1 MYPLS
6 SEGIPSVDG
15 EAWPSAIQTPPHVP
29 APFPRR
35 LERRHASKILR
46 LEVDTYLSKAR
57 SWLADGREGSPPRL
71 CIAGETG
78 LGKTD
83 IVLRALASPEWTSE
97 TKLILVPTI
106 DLAEELAVRARAYG
120 HDPLVVRGRS
130 QPRPEADGRMCAKHE
145 VAEAVAA
152 LGENVSDNL
161 CRTRTKG
168 EEKLCPFYE
177 ECAYVRQL
185 REIKSGRGRLLIGT
199 HSYLDRRPD
208 VLQESKIGL
217 LVVDESHWQGLVSSS
232 TVDLARFAQGRAI
245 GTRGFQRRD
254 DEGALEHQARKSEAD
269 TRFFDAILDVRDLAQ
284 RAMDE
289 SRQPTIAEFR
299 ALGFDRERLG
309 FLQRAEWS
317 RHEEIDLTPDMPV
330 EVQRERLAAAVQ
342 REIPGFARVWKTLSA
357 EIESGR
363 DGELHGLRIDPDAV
377 RRDGSAF
384 VAIRLDVSRDP
395 RFLAVPA
402 LLIDGSA
409 DEAITE
415 RFWPGTRFV
424 AIAAEWSGNVRIV
437 QAIDK
442 TGSMHSLRGE
452 RRIEDIRWLC
462 RKAVDETATAWRNDE
477 AARPVLIT
485 VKALADTLRQEGGRS
500 CYGLDIEHYGAIRGI
515 DRYKN
520 SAAVVLGGRI
530 EPSPAEIERLT
541 RAIWHASPD
550 PIRTL
555 TAEESVRGLPKGVGE
570 IRQRDGTSVTVATN
584 YHPDPRCMRILRAVR
599 DGELVQAMARIRPV
613 HRSTPCTVVVLTN
626 VPLPVPVDATLTW
639 DEIVPCPFERARLT
653 GFLPD
658 SLADLAAAHPSLFP
672 SHAAAR
678 KAASRRGWT
687 PCDAAGS
694 ADERELNSD
703 KSHLWLSNGERHTFE
718 RMVRVEYRLPGPTGE
733 RRVGRGGW
741 VAWNGPGTTE
751 EAYRRVLE
759 ALPAAEDLQLIEPL
773 VDDPSDR
780 VDLVESV
787 VVWAGERR
795 LADPTWIV
803 VPRLRLAVVSDE
815 RIEVPPPDRGRVTE
829 RYRCS
834 A

>member
-1 MYPLS
+1 MYPQSAGGGPL
-6 SEGIPSVDG
+6 VDG
-15 EAWPSAIQTPPHVP
+15 EAWPSEIQTPPHVP
-29 APFPRR
+29 VPFPKRH
-35 LERRHASKILR
+35 ERRHASKILR

-57 SWLADGREGSPPRL
+57 SWLAAGREGTPPRL

-83 IVLRALASPEWTSE
+83 IILRALAAWEWAGE

-106 DLAEELAVRARAYG
+106 DLAEELAARARAYG

-130 QPRPEADGRMCAKHE
+130 QPRPEADGRMCTKHE
-145 VAEAVAA
+145 VAEAVAS
-152 LGENVSDNL
+152 LGENVSDSL

-168 EEKLCPFYE
+168 EERVCPFYA

-185 REIKSGRGRLLIGT
+185 REIKGGRGRLLIGT

-208 VLQESKIGL
+208 VLQESKIGI

-254 DEGALEHQARKSEAD
+254 DEGAIEHQARKAEAD
-269 TRFFDAILDVRDLAQ
+269 TKFFDAILDVRDLTQ
-284 RAMDE
+284 RAIDE
-289 SRQPTIAEFR
+289 RRQPTIAEFK

-309 FLQRAEWS
+309 FLQKAEWS
-317 RHEEIDLTPDMPV
+317 RHEEIDLTPDMPI

-342 REIPGFARVWKTLSA
+342 REIPGFARVWKTLWA
-357 EIESGR
+357 EVESGR
-363 DGELHGLRIDPDAV
+363 DGELHGLRIDPDAL

-384 VAIRLDVSRDP
+384 VAIRLDVSRNP

-415 RFWPGTRFV
+415 RFWAGARFV
-424 AIAAEWSGNVRIV
+424 TIAAEWSRNVRIV
-437 QAIDK
+437 QAVDK

-462 RKAVDETATAWRNDE
+462 RKAVDETAAAWRNDE

-485 VKALADTLRQEGGRS
+485 VKALADTLRQEGGRAS
-500 CYGLDIEHYGAIRGI
+500 YGIDIEHYGAIRGI

-520 SAAVVLGGRI
+520 SAAVILGGRI

-555 TAEESVRGLPKGVGE
+555 SAEESVRGLPKGVGE
-570 IRQRDGTSVTVATN
+570 IRRRDGTSISVATN

-626 VPLPVPVDATLTW
+626 VPLPVPVDTTLTW

-658 SLADLAAAHPSLFP
+658 SLADLAAAHPTLFA

-687 PCDAAGS
+687 PCDAASSTAGQ
-694 ADERELNSD
+694 ELSCD
-703 KSHLWLSNGERHTFE
+703 QSHLWLSNGKRHTFE
-718 RMVRVEYRLPGPTGE
+718 GMVRVEYRLPGPTGE

-741 VAWNGPGTTE
+741 VAWNGPGTAE

-759 ALPAAEDLQLIEPL
+759 ALPAAEDLQVIEPQ
-773 VDDPSDR
+773 VGDPGDHI
-780 VDLVESV
+780 DLVESV
-787 VVWAGERR
+787 VVCAGERR
-795 LADPTWIV
+795 RADPTWIV
-803 VPRLRLAVVSDE
+803 VPRLCLAVMSDE
-815 RIEVPPPDRGRVTE
+815 RIDAHPPDRGRVRE

>member
-46 LEVDTYLSKAR
+46 MEVDTYLSKAR

-500 CYGLDIEHYGAIRGI
+500 SYGLDIEHYGAIRGI
-515 DRYKN
+515 DRYKD

-694 ADERELNSD
+694 ADERELSSD
-703 KSHLWLSNGERHTFE
+703 KSHLWLSNGKRHTFE

-815 RIEVPPPDRGRVTE
+815 RIEAPPPDRGRVTE